1 MAGLYIHIPFCKKR
15 CLYCDFF
22 STTQFERIDGYVD
35 KLIEEIHLRK
45 HSTHKTIQTIY
56 IGGGTPSL
64 LKPTHIERILQSI
77 GIENMQ
83 EITMEI
89 NPGDAT
95 KTYLQAI
102 YQLGIQRLS
111 IGIQSFQD
119 KLLKTI
125 GRRHNAQQAIQT
137 IHSAQEVGFKNIS
150 IDLMYALPTQT
161 MEQWKADIK
170 TALQLGIQH
179 ISSYGL
185 IYEEGTPLTHLLEQG
200 DIEPIDEDTEN
211 AMYDYLCVQLQQAG
225 FEHYEVS
232 NFALPGYKAIHNSNY
247 WNGTPYI
254 GIGAGAHS
262 YYSYIADNNTQK
274 YIRCANPDNLDTY
287 MACYL
292 QEPNTLRDREIL
304 TPIDLYNEYIMLGLR
319 TNQGISLDKITREI
333 SLLEIDETYSQTTI
347 NKINTY
353 IDNNLLSKTND
364 NRLVATQKGIHILN
378 QIIEALMI
386 DK

>member
-45 HSTHKTIQTIY
+45 HSTHQTIQTIY

-200 DIEPIDEDTEN
+200 AIEPIDEDTEN

-274 YIRCANPDNLDTY
+274 YSRCANPDNLDTY

-304 TPIDLYNEYIMLGLR
+304 TPVDLFNEYIMLGLR

>member
-1 MAGLYIHIPFCKKR
+1 MAGLYIHIPFCKTR

-45 HSTHKTIQTIY
+45 NSTHQAIQTIY

-64 LKPTHIERILQSI
+64 LPPTHIERILQSI
-77 GIENMQ
+77 GIANMQ

-89 NPGDAT
+89 NPGDAN
-95 KTYLQAI
+95 KTYLQALH
-102 YQLGIQRLS
+102 QLGIQRLS

-137 IHSAQEVGFKNIS
+137 IHCAQEIGFQNIS

-161 MEQWKADIK
+161 MEQWKADIEI
-170 TALQLGIQH
+170 ALQLGIQH

-185 IYEEGTPLTHLLEQG
+185 MYEEGTPLTHLLEQG
-200 DIEPIDEDTEN
+200 AIEPIDEDTEN
-211 AMYDYLCVQLQQAG
+211 EMYDYLCCRLQQAG

-262 YYSYIADNNTQK
+262 YYSYIADDNTPQ
-274 YIRCANPDNLDTY
+274 YIRAYNPDNLEAY
-287 MACYL
+287 MACNL
-292 QEPNTLRDREIL
+292 QQKALTEVELL
-304 TPIDLYNEYIMLGLR
+304 TPIDRYNEYIMLALR
-319 TNQGISLDKITREI
+319 TNQGVAIEHIAQQL
-333 SLLEIDETYSQTTI
+333 SQI
-347 NKINTY
+347 GQAHHYPSIVNHIHTY
-353 IDNNLLSKTND
+353 IKKNLLTNT
-364 NRLVATQKGIHILN
+364 NNHITATQKGLHVLN
-378 QIIEALMI
+378 QIIETLMI